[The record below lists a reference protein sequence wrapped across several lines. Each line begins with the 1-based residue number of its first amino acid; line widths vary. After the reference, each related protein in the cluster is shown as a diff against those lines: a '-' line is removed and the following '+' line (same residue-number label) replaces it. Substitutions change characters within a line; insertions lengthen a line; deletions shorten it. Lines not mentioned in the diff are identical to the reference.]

1 MSAES
6 VVIST
11 DTDNLRFS
19 LSLLDQLEIDQFGD
33 TFRLGAL
40 GGLFLIWEPFLIEGL
55 RSHMA
60 RGTDKFKRE
69 EEKRLQTLVP

>member
-33 TFRLGAL
+33 TFRPGAL
-40 GGLFLIWEPFLIEGL
+40 RGLFLIWEPFLIEGL